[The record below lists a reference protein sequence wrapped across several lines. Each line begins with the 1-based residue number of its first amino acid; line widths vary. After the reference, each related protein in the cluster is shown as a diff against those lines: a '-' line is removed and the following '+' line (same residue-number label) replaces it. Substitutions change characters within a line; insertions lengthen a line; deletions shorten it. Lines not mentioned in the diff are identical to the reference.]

1 MDGKCLHHPGRDAT
15 TEIGGKKYCAKCE
28 DAQSKAAKRVSM
40 HVEPKD
46 CFVWYLGG
54 DKWAPIM
61 GTGCAHW
68 VAHQKGIK
76 HGLPIHRCL
85 QGFTLKVADIAKGKR
100 EIKTMEQV
108 RAGDIYIN
116 HGKTHCGIVCRVQK
130 IPGRQLKIEIQHDSS
145 SQGRVAKNDFQTY
158 FGGRGSFFR

>member
-1 MDGKCLHHPGRDAT
+1 MAEKCVHHLGRDAT

-28 DAQSKAAKRVSM
+28 DGQTKAAKGVRM

-85 QGFTLKVADIAKGKR
+85 KGFTLKVADIAKGKR
-100 EIKTMEQV
+100 EI
-108 RAGDIYIN
+108 
-116 HGKTHCGIVCRVQK
+116 
-130 IPGRQLKIEIQHDSS
+130 QHDSS
-145 SQGRVAKNDFQTY
+145 RQGRVAKNDFQTGA
-158 FGGRGSFFR
+158 FAISDRNRNSQNHMLLL

>member
-1 MDGKCLHHPGRDAT
+1 
-15 TEIGGKKYCAKCE
+15 
-28 DAQSKAAKRVSM
+28 M

-76 HGLPIHRCL
+76 HGLPIYRCL
-85 QGFTLKVADIAKGKR
+85 KGFTLKVADIAKGKR
-100 EIKTMEQV
+100 EIKTIEQV
-108 RAGDIYIN
+108 RVGDIYIN
-116 HGKTHCGIVCRVQK
+116 HGKTHCGIVCKVHK
-130 IPGRQLKIEIQHDSS
+130 IPGRPIKIETQHDSS
-145 SQGRVAKNDFQTY
+145 RQGRVAKNDFQKY